1 MNFTGEL
8 CPIKKIE
15 VSGRLWT
22 GASPLVKCH
31 CESLSLASKLPDS
44 TSILEF
50 GSQLV

>member
-8 CPIKKIE
+8 CPKKKIE
-15 VSGRLWT
+15 VSGRSWT
-22 GASPLVKCH
+22 GASPLLVKCH

-50 GSQLV
+50 